1 MSSLMLE
8 VLLLIASY
16 LIGAIPFGYLIGRLH
31 GVNLF
36 EVGSGN
42 IGATNAARV
51 LGWPLGALVFILD
64 FLKGAL
70 PVAGIVPLAQFL
82 RAGSEFVV
90 GQTSVLQVSA
100 AALSFLGH
108 LYPVYL
114 GFRGG
119 KGVATGAGT
128 IVVLVPVPAVVAVL
142 TWALILLVFR
152 MVSLASLTSVSVLL
166 LVRLI
171 STPNPFAYDSLPVTA
186 YLLLGASFVFLKHC
200 ANLKRILSGTER
212 RIGDFHMRETY
223 IRCIHL
229 LALGLW
235 FGGATFFN
243 FIAAVTIFDSFKQV
257 VNTGPSDRT
266 AFETIIPH
274 DASQDR
280 KDALANALAGSA
292 VGPIFPR
299 YFAMATICGSLALVT
314 ALSWWRTDLLGRI
327 RVVVIAAALMTVAI
341 GWPISNYVSELR
353 MERFS
358 LNSETAAR
366 AKAAFGTWHFISLL
380 LSFLMVCLTA
390 LGLALAARLP
400 IGQTPASAEKV

>member
-1 MSSLMLE
+1 MLE